1 MKSKNISLFQQ
12 FGVLA
17 IAISGSLAAGG
28 VAAQASAANPAG
40 EIEYSR
46 GAAAA
51 QKAGQPQRLIGPG
64 AKIEAGETL
73 STSADSFA
81 ILKLNDGTKMTLRPN
96 TTMRIDEFVVNDA
109 TKPDSG
115 VFNLLRGG
123 LRVVTGLINKR
134 NPNAA
139 RVTTATATVGIRGTD
154 FDVRLCGSECAAENR
169 RLAQAGRRAEPNAP
183 QASARVAVTTTAIT
197 ALQAD
202 GVRRAVVQGG
212 AVYPGDTLET
222 AMQGHAV
229 LVFRD
234 DTKVTVQSGTRFRV
248 EEFVYDK
255 ANPGAGA
262 VSFNLLKGGIR
273 ALTGLIAKAQP
284 RNVRVSTPT
293 ATVGIRGTGFDLVC
307 EGRCAGEAA
316 LAAARRDCMLVSTW
330 QGETQVQENGG
341 DGSTGMPVQTGQTA
355 CQDPGMSPS
364 LLAAQ
369 PDFMRD
375 NPAPRPDT
383 VNASADTFFA
393 QTDIEV
399 DAGLFVTVRDGHV
412 NVATSGG
419 SSVDLGRGET
429 SFVNVTGTLISRP
442 NLTPIFLDADPTPRP
457 DQPIRLLGGDTG
469 VTVRPA
475 QVCRR

>member
-1 MKSKNISLFQQ
+1 MKCSLSSSVHPV
-12 FGVLA
+12 GALA
-17 IAISGSLAAGG
+17 IAAIALSGLFVVSSA
-28 VAAQASAANPAG
+28 AAQANPAG

-64 AKIEAGETL
+64 AKVEAGETL
-73 STSADSFA
+73 TTSADSFA

-96 TTMRIDEFVVNDA
+96 TSMRIDEFVVNDPA
-109 TKPDSG
+109 KADSG

-169 RLAQAGRRAEPNAP
+169 RLAQAGRRAEANVP
-183 QASARVAVTTTAIT
+183 QASARVAITTTAIT
-197 ALQAD
+197 AVQAD
-202 GVRRAVVQGG
+202 GVRRAVIQGG

-234 DTKVTVQSGTRFRV
+234 DTKVTVQSGSRFRV

-284 RNVRVSTPT
+284 RNVRVATPT

-330 QGETQVQENGG
+330 QGETQVQENGS
-341 DGSTGMPVQTGQTA
+341 DGSTGMPVQSGQTA
-355 CQDPGMSPS
+355 CQDPGMMPS

-375 NPAPRPDT
+375 NTAPRPDS
-383 VNASADTFFA
+383 VNVSADSLFA
-393 QTDIEV
+393 QTDVEV

-412 NVATSGG
+412 NVSSAGG
-419 SSVDLGRGET
+419 SVDMGRGET
-429 SFVNVTGTLISRP
+429 SFVNATGSLISRP
-442 NLTPIFLDADPTPRP
+442 VLTPAFLDADPTPRP
-457 DQPIRLLGGDTG
+457 DQPVRLLGGDTG
-469 VTVRPA
+469 LGIRPA
-475 QVCRR
+475 QVCKR